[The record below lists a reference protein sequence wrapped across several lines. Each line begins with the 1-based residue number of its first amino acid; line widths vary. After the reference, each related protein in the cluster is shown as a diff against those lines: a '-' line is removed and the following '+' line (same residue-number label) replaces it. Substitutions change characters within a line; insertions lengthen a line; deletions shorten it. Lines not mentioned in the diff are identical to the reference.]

1 MIIYYALVLLTS
13 FIYMGFEI
21 AAVRVLTP
29 FFGSTMFTWG
39 AIISTFLTGS
49 TIGYWIGGRYA
60 DKANSRV
67 MCITY
72 LLVGLV
78 SVSAVPLVSPVLSSF
93 NELPNNL
100 GIVLGCILLFPLP
113 NVALSAIVPAITKE
127 GLSLSFSGAQI
138 GKFHMIS
145 AVGSILGTILITFW
159 LLPTTSL
166 EVVFS
171 LFTFGLVVALLLY
184 VAKVYRKKIVF
195 MIPCFVFCALPFIQV
210 LESEVNAP
218 DTRLIDEK
226 ASPYHNVYIVESD
239 IRNGIKGE
247 YRYMQFGPKEYQG
260 GINLNNPDEV
270 LFKYARH
277 FQEVGEKLIPNIK
290 RVFLIGHGVGT
301 TTRHYEELGRNVTA
315 AEIDPVVL
323 DMSQKYFLYE
333 GDSVILGDGRK
344 LLSNEP
350 DHSIDYLVLDAYS
363 NDVVPFH
370 LTTNEFF
377 SITKKKL
384 SMNGVMAM
392 NVIGKLKGDEVL
404 DAIHSTIANQYPFV
418 RVYASEEDENMHQN
432 ITILASNSLIER
444 KNYNEYNEVNLNQGE
459 IITDSSTK
467 FSRLN

>member
-1 MIIYYALVLLTS
+1 MIIYYVLVFLTN

-49 TIGYWIGGRYA
+49 TIGYWFGGRHA
-60 DKANSRV
+60 DKSNSSAMV
-67 MCITY
+67 ISY
-72 LLVGLV
+72 LLIGLITIA
-78 SVSAVPLVSPVLSSF
+78 AVPLVSPVLSSF

-100 GIVLGCILLFPLP
+100 GILLGCMLLFLLP
-113 NVALSAIVPAITKE
+113 NIALSAIVPAITKE

-145 AVGSILGTILITFW
+145 AVGSIAGTIIVTFW
-159 LLPTTSL
+159 LLPSASL

-171 LFTFGLVVALLLY
+171 LFTIGLIVALLLY
-184 VAKVYRKKIVF
+184 VAKVYGKKIVF
-195 MIPCFVFCALPFIQV
+195 MIPCFAFCILPFVQV
-210 LESEVNAP
+210 LDSQVNAP
-218 DTRLIDEK
+218 GTRLIDEK
-226 ASPYHNVYIVESD
+226 SSPYHNVYIVESE
-239 IRNGIKGE
+239 IRNGIKGD
-247 YRYMQFGPKEYQG
+247 YRYMQFGPREYQG
-260 GINLNNPDEV
+260 GIDLNNPDDV

-277 FQEVGEKLIPNIK
+277 LQDVGAKLIPDME
-290 RVFLIGHGVGT
+290 RVFIIGHGVGT
-301 TTRHYEELGRNVTA
+301 TARHFEELGKKVTS
-315 AEIDPVVL
+315 AEVDPVVL
-323 DMSQKYFLYE
+323 EMSQKYFMYE

-344 LLSNEP
+344 LLSKEP

-377 SITKKKL
+377 NITKKKL
-384 SMNGVMAM
+384 SVNGVMAM
-392 NVIGKLKGDEVL
+392 NVIGKLYGDEVL
-404 DAIHSTIANQYPFV
+404 DAIHSTIASQYPFV
-418 RVYASEEDENMHQN
+418 RVYANDKDEKKLQN

-444 KNYNEYNEVNLNQGE
+444 KTYNEYYEVNLNQGE
-459 IITDSSTK
+459 IITDSSTR